1 MKNFK
6 RYVNTLYKPSF
17 IMLCIGLGIFSLSML
32 ILASSLR
39 ADILMGE
46 SDVIYRYPQML
57 EKILFPLYI
66 LLAVTFVVDL
76 NERKSRG

>member
-17 IMLCIGLGIFSLSML
+17 IMLCIGLGIFSLSM
-32 ILASSLR
+32 IIFASNLHTE
-39 ADILMGE
+39 ILMGE
-46 SDVIYRYPQML
+46 SDVIYRYPPML

-66 LLAVTFVVDL
+66 LFAVTFIVDL
-76 NERKSRG
+76 NERKNRG